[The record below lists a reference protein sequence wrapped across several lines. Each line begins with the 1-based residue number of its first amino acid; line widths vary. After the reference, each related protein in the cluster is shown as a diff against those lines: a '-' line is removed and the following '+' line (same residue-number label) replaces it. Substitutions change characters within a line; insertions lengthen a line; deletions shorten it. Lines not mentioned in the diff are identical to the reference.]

1 MNTPLEYLYSYLQ
14 DEFSRYPEARV
25 RFLPKAGVRRSI
37 DLPQD
42 YDAESND
49 LHRQSGVIV
58 KVGSREH
65 FFPEEWVSGKRFDEV
80 RKLATQIRDS
90 LD

>member
-1 MNTPLEYLYSYLQ
+1 MNTPLEYLLFYLQ
-14 DEFSRYPEARV
+14 DEFASYPEARV
-25 RFLPKAGVRRSI
+25 RLLPRAGTRRSL

-42 YDAESND
+42 YDAEAND

-65 FFPEEWVSGKRFDEV
+65 FFPEEWATAKRFDEV
-80 RKLATQIRDS
+80 RKLAQTIREQ

>member
-1 MNTPLEYLYSYLQ
+1 MNTTLEYLYSYLQ
-14 DEFSRYPEARV
+14 DEFAAYPEARV
-25 RFLPKAGVRRSI
+25 RLLPRAGTRRSI

-42 YDAESND
+42 YDPESSD

-65 FFPEEWVSGKRFDEV
+65 FFPEEWISGKRFDEV
-80 RKLATQIRDS
+80 RRLASQIRDA